1 MLLNQCPCIYQYLF
15 KNHVTNNEEAFVY
28 DERNNIGKS
37 LFSEVSSLHSLRCP
51 IDKCFRKVNAFFDFR
66 FEDKTSEDT
75 FRRGFYGIVV
85 CTVIKSKV
93 EIDFKIRKKFCTIQ
107 NFLQPE

>member
-1 MLLNQCPCIYQYLF
+1 MVLNQCPRIYQYRF
-15 KNHVTNNEEAFVY
+15 KNHVTNNEEAFIY

-51 IDKCFRKVNAFFDFR
+51 IDKCFRKVNAFFDLR
-66 FEDKTSEDT
+66 FEDKTSDDT
-75 FRRGFYGIVV
+75 FRRRFYEIVV

-93 EIDFKIRKKFCTIQ
+93 EIDFKIRKIFCTIQ

>member
-1 MLLNQCPCIYQYLF
+1 MLLNQCPRIYQYLF

-51 IDKCFRKVNAFFDFR
+51 INKCFRKVNAFFDFR

-85 CTVIKSKV
+85 CTVIKSIV